1 MTIESLASD
10 RNSKIADAT
19 AAVATVAPPVTSKST
34 VATTATSSNATS
46 GIAAPVDESA
56 INAAI
61 GQLQT
66 AISNGP
72 NPDFK
77 LDYLSGLSVV
87 TVRSTI
93 TGQVMYQLPD
103 TRALELARMIK
114 DGVSVGS
121 LGLFSTIA

>member
-1 MTIESLASD
+1 MTIELLPLD
-10 RNSKIADAT
+10 RNLQLSELPQAMLISAPTLAKTVAASAPTPTSADAVN
-19 AAVATVAPPVTSKST
+19 AAVQ
-34 VATTATSSNATS
+34 
-46 GIAAPVDESA
+46 
-56 INAAI
+56 
-61 GQLQT
+61 QLQT

-93 TGQVMYQLPD
+93 TGEVVFQLPD

-114 DGVSVGS
+114 DGASVGS
-121 LGLFSTIA
+121 LGLLSTEA